1 MLRFATVSALAMATA
16 LPAFAQEVNLYS
28 GRHYD
33 TDLVIYERFTEET
46 GIEVNVLDGSGDE
59 LQARIEAEGANSPA
73 DVFWTVD
80 GGRLHRAVEAG
91 IFQPSSSDVLEARIP
106 ADLRHPDGLFYGVT
120 SRARVIYYNVENGK
134 PDGVT
139 TYEDLG
145 REDLGHS
152 VCIRTSSNI
161 YNVSLMAEMV
171 HVHGED
177 DAQAWAEGLK
187 ANLARDPQGGD
198 TDQIRAVAAG
208 ECDLSVGNSYYW
220 GRLQT
225 SSNPADREVAATI
238 RPIFPNQ
245 DGRGTH
251 VNISG
256 IGVVD
261 GAPNPENAIKFIE
274 FLSSPF
280 VQSILAD
287 SNNEYPV
294 VEDTVIAGPM
304 RDWDDFKRSDTNVA
318 EYGNNQAAAIAAW
331 DRAAF
336 P

>member
-1 MLRFATVSALAMATA
+1 MLRFATVSTFALATA
-16 LPAFAQEVNLYS
+16 LPAMAQEINLYS

-46 GIEVNVLDGSGDE
+46 GIQVNVLDGSGDE

-73 DVFWTVD
+73 DLFWTVD

-91 IFQPSSSDVLEARIP
+91 IFQPVESDVLNARIP
-106 ADLRHPDGLFYGVT
+106 ADLRHPDGLFYSLT
-120 SRARVIYYNVENGK
+120 SRARVIYYNVDNGM
-134 PDGVT
+134 PEGVT
-139 TYEDLG
+139 TYEDLA
-145 REDLGHS
+145 RDDLGLS

-171 HVHGED
+171 HVHGEEE
-177 DAQAWAEGLK
+177 AQAWAEGLK
-187 ANLARDPQGGD
+187 GNLARDPQGGD

-208 ECDLSVGNSYYW
+208 ECDLAVANTYYW

-225 SSNPADREVAATI
+225 STNPADREAAAQV

-251 VNISG
+251 VNVSG
-256 IGVVD
+256 IGVVAN
-261 GAPNPENAIKFIE
+261 APNAEHAVRFIE
-274 FLSSPF
+274 YLTSPF

-287 SNNEYPV
+287 TNNEYPV
-294 VEDTVIAGPM
+294 VEDTTIAGPM
-304 RDWDDFKRSDTNVA
+304 RDWADFKRSDTNIA
-318 EYGNNQAAAIAAW
+318 DYGTNQAAAIAVW

>member
-1 MLRFATVSALAMATA
+1 MLRFATVSTLALATA
-16 LPAFAQEVNLYS
+16 LPVMAQEINLYS

-33 TDLVIYERFTEET
+33 TDLIIYERFTEET
-46 GIEVNVLDGSGDE
+46 GIQVNVLDGSGDE

-73 DVFWTVD
+73 DLFWTVD

-91 IFQPSSSDVLEARIP
+91 IFQPVESDVLNARIP
-106 ADLRHPDGLFYGVT
+106 ADLRHPDGLFYSLT
-120 SRARVIYYNVENGK
+120 SRARVIYYNVENGM
-134 PDGVT
+134 PEGVT
-139 TYEDLG
+139 TYEDLA
-145 REDLGHS
+145 RDDLGLS

-171 HVHGED
+171 HVHGEE

-187 ANLARDPQGGD
+187 GNLARDPQGGD

-208 ECDLSVGNSYYW
+208 ECDLAVANTYYW

-225 SSNPADREVAATI
+225 SSNPADREAAAQVL
-238 RPIFPNQ
+238 PIFPNQ
-245 DGRGTH
+245 DDRGTH
-251 VNISG
+251 VNVSG
-256 IGVVD
+256 IGVVAN
-261 GAPNPENAIKFIE
+261 APNAENAVRFIE
-274 FLSSPF
+274 YLTSPF

-294 VEDTVIAGPM
+294 VEGTTISGPM
-304 RDWDDFKRSDTNVA
+304 RDWADFKRSDTNIA
-318 EYGNNQAAAIAAW
+318 DYGTNQAAAIAVW